1 MNSGC
6 NMQAKLATALPIPA
20 AATSPG
26 TKQGSLARRAL
37 PFLILVASRGGA
49 ILAQFAAQLAVG
61 AMAGASGLGILQL
74 FTSWT
79 CMAGEALGLG
89 LPTRALRQVAIDY
102 ADKRPEL
109 IHQSLATARRRILR
123 AWWRLLAIAAI
134 PLALF
139 ARSEAAAEGFGY
151 SWLLIGVLL
160 TAPLFALLRLYA
172 ESVKATGAALPAV
185 TLENLLSPLALLAV
199 CGICWLTGQE
209 VAAITLLVTFGTGI
223 FIASFVLRRIL
234 GQKLATLQ
242 AGAPPAVD
250 SRPPLAPPGDLLYLW
265 GTGILSIGFLH
276 LPFLVM
282 PLYVTTAEIGVYA
295 IAHKLINVVTTV
307 LLLLAAVY
315 GPVFARSAAR
325 ADTAGL
331 LASLRRTQLISTAVF
346 LPASVALVAL
356 AQPLAGM
363 FGEDFGDLQLFLVI
377 LSGGQ
382 LVNACT
388 GLSGVLL
395 NMAGAAR
402 RELTTL
408 VLALGIALAC
418 SLWVGPRYGAIG
430 LALVFSGSI
439 ALKNLASYAM
449 ARHLLKN
456 LENKQ

>member
-1 MNSGC
+1 
-6 NMQAKLATALPIPA
+6 MQAELTAATPIPATALRGRRLGKLVRKALPLF
-20 AATSPG
+20 
-26 TKQGSLARRAL
+26 SLA
-37 PFLILVASRGGA
+37 ASRGGA

-79 CMAGEALGLG
+79 CIAGEALGLG

-102 ADKRPEL
+102 ADQRPDLVAQTLGE
-109 IHQSLATARRRILR
+109 ARRKILR
-123 AWWRLLAIAAI
+123 VWLWLLAITAI

-139 ARSEAAAEGFGY
+139 IRQEAAAAQFDY
-151 SWLLIGVLL
+151 SWLLMGVLL

-172 ESVKATGAALPAV
+172 ESVKAAGAALPAV
-185 TLENLLSPLALLAV
+185 TLENLMSPLALLTV
-199 CGICWLTGQE
+199 CAICWLVGQE
-209 VAAITLLVTFGTGI
+209 VAAITLLVTFGTSVA
-223 FIASFVLRRIL
+223 IASIVLRRVL
-234 GQKLATLQ
+234 RQKLALLQ
-242 AGAPPAVD
+242 PGKPAAVAAKTVQAPQ
-250 SRPPLAPPGDLLYLW
+250 GDLLYLW
-265 GTGILSIGFLH
+265 GTSILSIGFLH

-315 GPVFARSAAR
+315 GPAFARSAAQG
-325 ADTAGL
+325 DTDGL
-331 LASLRRTQLISTAVF
+331 LGSLRRTQLISVAVF
-346 LPASVALVAL
+346 LPTALALIAL
-356 AQPLAGM
+356 AQPLAGL
-363 FGEDFGDLQLFLVI
+363 FGEDFGDLQIYLAI
-377 LSGGQ
+377 LSAGH
-382 LVNACT
+382 LINACT

-408 VLALGIALAC
+408 VLALAVAAAC

-430 LALVFSGSI
+430 LALVFSATI

-449 ARHLLKN
+449 ARHLLKT
-456 LENKQ
+456 LEDKS